1 MSRCVCSAL
10 LSPDV
15 WACRAGCSVPFSLF
29 FGTLF
34 LVTLSCYTL
43 EFVREGT
50 ADGQKP
56 ERYCFDPAVGQCAPA
71 SRVSETVCDFFTEL
85 CCVKSLL
92 HSADEH
98 PGALNTCGWGRR
110 YVLART
116 VNDFHVT

>member
-1 MSRCVCSAL
+1 M
-10 LSPDV
+10 

-43 EFVREGT
+43 DFVREGA

-71 SRVSETVCDFFTEL
+71 PR
-85 CCVKSLL
+85 LL
-92 HSADEH
+92 NIIST
-98 PGALNTCGWGRR
+98 ALLLGGPASQCQ
-110 YVLART
+110 
-116 VNDFHVT
+116 

>member
-10 LSPDV
+10 LSADV
-15 WACRAGCSVPFSLF
+15 RACRAGCSVPFSLF

-71 SRVSETVCDFFTEL
+71 SRAPKIVSNVSGSSWPPKQKNAKNRL
-85 CCVKSLL
+85 QLRS
-92 HSADEH
+92 
-98 PGALNTCGWGRR
+98 
-110 YVLART
+110 
-116 VNDFHVT
+116 